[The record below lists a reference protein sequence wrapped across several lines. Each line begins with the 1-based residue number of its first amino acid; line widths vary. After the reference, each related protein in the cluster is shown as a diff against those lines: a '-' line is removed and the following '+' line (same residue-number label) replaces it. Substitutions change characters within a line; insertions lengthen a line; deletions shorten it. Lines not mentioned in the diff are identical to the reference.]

1 MIIEYFSEIYPE
13 KLREIKKPPSRL
25 YVKGNVELLKEFSIS
40 VVGSRTNTQ
49 YGEKM
54 CKLFVKNLVNYNVNI
69 VSGLALGIDSIAHK
83 TCLEYGGKTIAVLP
97 CGLENIYPKQN
108 IVLSE
113 QIVKNGG
120 LLISEY
126 ENNIKADSNKFR
138 QRNRIVAGIG
148 MGTLVVEA
156 GERSGTSITAKDTIL
171 QGKPVFAIP
180 SNLDNKKGKTT
191 NRLIQNGSHL
201 VTSVEDILEYYP
213 NINFLKS
220 ENSKIKNNLDIP
232 NEFVNLYN
240 SLENGPLDINE
251 ICIKTGLDTKE
262 VLYQTMMLEIED
274 KVLELPNQKFIRKE
288 NL

>member
-1 MIIEYFSEIYPE
+1 MIIEYFSKIYPE
-13 KLREIKKPPSRL
+13 KLREIKDPPSRL